1 MRVRLSEALA
11 AQQLKKFFGM
21 PPAHICIVLTFYRAV
36 AKIAPT
42 IDDLLGGTA
51 ADSQLQAAAR
61 DQIRSSSVLRH
72 VMRILIPH
80 IDHRGANFN
89 LSRFS
94 THRREQR
101 KRGCEV
107 LRKMMNPEVGS
118 FHSEALGFHGEVNG
132 LQECVSR

>member
-1 MRVRLSEALA
+1 TWVRLSEALA

-61 DQIRSSSVLRH
+61 DQIRSPSVLRH

-80 IDHRGANFN
+80 IDHRGANLN
-89 LSRFS
+89 LSSPS
-94 THRREQR
+94 THRREEW
-101 KRGCEV
+101 KRRCQLPREV
-107 LRKMMNPEVGS
+107 MNTKVGS
-118 FHSEALGFHGEVNG
+118 VHSQALGLHGEVNG
-132 LQECVSR
+132 LQ